1 MSKIGRNDPCPCGSG
16 KKYKNCCI
24 DLEST
29 AQADLFTRYSQTIAA
44 VKLKLDEAFKS
55 GIKKIRKDAQQN
67 FLRYSVKNQL
77 SADHESLFSDWLWF
91 DMVDSDG
98 DTMARDYLSKHA
110 AFMPAPLLE
119 CLTALSTSYLSVY
132 EPMASSADRMDVRD
146 IFSGVENQLILKEA
160 LDMDVREKPLLLLGR
175 LVAFPEGNVFS
186 GMVLMIENNDDQQKY
201 IRCHM
206 DYLQALKKETD
217 SISLLKQNAD
227 ILYGL
232 FDHAYQKKLISIN
245 DIRALKLDAE
255 NHAAIQAIL
264 DDSDHLD
271 FLYALDEVRWYQDP
285 NANAYQRIGLG
296 DDYVLGFVTILED
309 LNMWDEILGE
319 HLPRIEAWQVV
330 NCRFLRQA
338 PPDALLS
345 IWYKAIRDQETERW
359 LHTPH
364 RELEDKTP
372 LEYLEEKD
380 GLTKVLELLDT
391 FAARLE
397 EGHEGQDLIDYMR
410 RRIQQL

>member
-29 AQADLFTRYSQTIAA
+29 GQADLFTRYNQTIAA

-55 GIKKIRKDAQQN
+55 GIRKIRKDAQQN
-67 FLRYSVKNQL
+67 FLRYAVKNQL
-77 SADHESLFSDWLWF
+77 PADHESLFSDWLWF

-98 DTMARDYLSKHA
+98 DTMAQDYLRKHA

-132 EPMASSADRMDVRD
+132 EPMTSSDVRMVVRD

-201 IRCHM
+201 IRFHM

-217 SISLLKQNAD
+217 NISLLKQNAD

-255 NHAAIQAIL
+255 NHPAIQAIL

-285 NANAYQRIGLG
+285 NANAYQRIGIG

-309 LNMWDEILGE
+309 LNKWDEILGE
-319 HLPRIEAWQVV
+319 HLPGIEAWQVV

-338 PPDALLS
+338 PPDELLS

-364 RELEDKTP
+364 HELEDKTP

-380 GLTKVLELLDT
+380 GLAKVLELLDT

-410 RRIQQL
+410 RRIQQV